1 MTGYLN
7 VLELSLSS
15 QKDSYPFINK
25 SPTPVWIS
33 SIYLC
38 IHTHTHTHTHIFTNL
53 QCAMYYTWLSKYKEH
68 DRVGHRV
75 AQTVILATQEVE
87 IRRIE
92 VRSQPGQI
100 VCKNLSQKTL
110 HKNRA
115 GGVAQWLKVKA
126 LSSSP
131 STTHTHTLTQNMI
144 KLDSGI
150 SQCS

>member
-1 MTGYLN
+1 LKSKGKNDRIPECFRIVFVFTERLIP
-7 VLELSLSS
+7 LHQ
-15 QKDSYPFINK
+15 QKSNPSMDI
-25 SPTPVWIS
+25 
-33 SIYLC
+33 IYLSMYT
-38 IHTHTHTHTHIFTNL
+38 HTHTHTHTHIFTNL

-131 STTHTHTLTQNMI
+131 STTHTHTHSHKI
-144 KLDSGI
+144 
-150 SQCS
+150 